1 MEWLADNWIW
11 VLAGIGLLLLVFL
24 WGRSRG
30 SSSSTTN
37 RATNSTV
44 RPTPARYTS
53 SPSPSQPN
61 REQEMAIMGFLLS
74 KLTDAMESIVDD
86 TVGRHYNKQDRHK
99 IAMGMVAV
107 MAAEEIPL
115 DRMTADPA
123 LFAAVMIKSI
133 ATLTSIGQIS
143 AH

>member
-1 MEWLADNWIW
+1 MEWLSDNWIW
-11 VLAGIGLLLLVFL
+11 VLAGFGLLLLVFL

-30 SSSSTTN
+30 SFPS
-37 RATNSTV
+37 NSTYTTP
-44 RPTPARYTS
+44 RPTPTRYAPSTPTARPTAD
-53 SPSPSQPN
+53 
-61 REQEMAIMGFLLS
+61 QEMAIMGFLLS
-74 KLTDAMESIVDD
+74 KLTDAMESVVDD

-107 MAAEEIPL
+107 MASEKIPL

-133 ATLTSIGQIS
+133 ATLTSVGEIS